1 MVHFIRHGFHIDTQ
15 TEIRQRQ
22 KWEITILRVRRHLQE
37 ILDRNG
43 FSRVSKLVMFSPDIE
58 IADIFLKGLLPQIR
72 HLQINSPFLKHLG
85 FNAEGSSGFRN
96 LGELELEFSQDIF
109 SSLNEHMY
117 GSVKIVRNRVDQDM
131 HSRLNNFFS
140 RCPSLQVLKINGT
153 KELHTLLQSVT
164 FPSLRVLEI
173 GPVLNHQIDFAI
185 ICLNSFLERHP
196 NISRLALKNLP
207 NETSHS
213 LKLPEA
219 SCLNMRE
226 FISSIEEIPS
236 DYSLFLR
243 QFQGLETY
251 RLEHH
256 VIVGEVLHSE
266 LLSLLPE
273 LQFNSPGI
281 KKLTL
286 PMPSHISGWTLTE
299 RKMEMAR
306 NALMGF
312 GEALTEFIPTVEEFG
327 IFQTGRFSDLEA
339 VSNLPYPFPSLF
351 SPD

>member
-1 MVHFIRHGFHIDTQ
+1 
-15 TEIRQRQ
+15 
-22 KWEITILRVRRHLQE
+22 
-37 ILDRNG
+37 
-43 FSRVSKLVMFSPDIE
+43 MFSPDVE
-58 IADIFLKGLLPQIR
+58 IADILLKGLLPQIR
-72 HLQINSPFLKHLG
+72 HLQITSPFLKYFEFSTEENLG
-85 FNAEGSSGFRN
+85 FSN
-96 LGELELEFSQDIF
+96 LGELELGFSQDF
-109 SSLNEHMY
+109 FGSPNEHMY
-117 GSVKIVRNRVDQDM
+117 SSVKIIRNRVDQHM

-140 RCPSLQVLKINGT
+140 RCPSLQILRINGT
-153 KELHTLLQSVT
+153 KELHTLLHSVT
-164 FPSLRVLEI
+164 FPSLRALEI

-196 NISRLALKNLP
+196 DVSRLALKNLP

-213 LKLPEA
+213 LKLSEA

-226 FISSIEEIPS
+226 FISSIEEVPS
-236 DYSLFLR
+236 DYSKFLR

-266 LLSLLPE
+266 LLNLLPE

-306 NALMGF
+306 DALMEF
-312 GEALTEFIPTVEEFG
+312 GQALTEFLPTVEEFG
-327 IFQTGRFSDLEA
+327 ICQTGRFSDLEA
-339 VSNLPYPFPSLF
+339 VRHSPIFMLCFLFLFVIFP
-351 SPD
+351 D

>member
-1 MVHFIRHGFHIDTQ
+1 
-15 TEIRQRQ
+15 
-22 KWEITILRVRRHLQE
+22 
-37 ILDRNG
+37 
-43 FSRVSKLVMFSPDIE
+43 MFSPDVE
-58 IADIFLKGLLPQIR
+58 IADILLKGLLPQIR
-72 HLQINSPFLKHLG
+72 HLQITSPFLMYFE
-85 FNAEGSSGFRN
+85 FNTEESSGFRN
-96 LGELELEFSQDIF
+96 LGELELGFSRDVF
-109 SSLNEHMY
+109 NSPNEHMY
-117 GSVKIVRNRVDQDM
+117 SSVKIVRNRVDQHM

-140 RCPSLQVLKINGT
+140 RCPSLQILKINGT

-164 FPSLRVLEI
+164 FPSLRALEI

-196 NISRLALKNLP
+196 GVSRLALKNLP

-213 LKLPEA
+213 LKLSEA

-226 FISSIEEIPS
+226 FISSIEEVPS
-236 DYSLFLR
+236 DYSMFLR
-243 QFQGLETY
+243 QFQGLETF

-286 PMPSHISGWTLTE
+286 PMPSHILGWALTE

-306 NALMGF
+306 SALMEF
-312 GEALTEFIPTVEEFG
+312 GQALTEFIPTVEEFG
-327 IFQTGRFSDLEA
+327 ICQTGRFSDLEA
-339 VSNLPYPFPSLF
+339 VRHSPIFMLF
-351 SPD
+351 FVCVCYLSRLTLG